1 VSVRDE
7 IFPAER
13 RLDYVQTEW
22 AEGWTASAAGFGYA
36 AEFLTKHA
44 RAFGATIDQAG
55 LVVFFLQRHRV
66 ELVLK
71 NLLGFLEVDF
81 KPSHSL
87 QYLWELCRQGFAVHH
102 GLDWATFERENGEFV
117 KTLIKADNG
126 ATNFRF
132 PVDRDGEEVERPRF
146 IDLDALNRYAD
157 KLLWEANG
165 CMDFIGMGK
174 QAEAEMEAE
183 YAPDWNDL

>member
-1 VSVRDE
+1 MSVRDE

-55 LVVFFLQRHRV
+55 LAVFFLQRHRV

-71 NLLGFLEVDF
+71 NLLGFLEVKF

-87 QYLWELCRQGFAVHH
+87 RYLWDQCEAGFSSHG
-102 GLDWATFERENGEFV
+102 GLDWVAFEREHREFIE
-117 KTLIKADNG
+117 TLIEADDG
-126 ATNFRF
+126 AATFRF
-132 PVDRDGEEVERPRF
+132 PVDRDGREVDRPRF
-146 IDLDALNRYAD
+146 IDLEALNRHAD
-157 KLLWEANG
+157 RFLWDANG
-165 CMDFIGMGK
+165 CMDFVWAGK
-174 QAEAEMEAE
+174 QAEAEMNAE

>member
-1 VSVRDE
+1 VTVRDE

-44 RAFGATIDQAG
+44 AAFGATIDQAG
-55 LVVFFLQRHRV
+55 LAVFFLQRHRV

-71 NLLGFLEVDF
+71 NLLRFLEVDF

-87 QYLWELCRQGFAVHH
+87 RYLWNKCEPGFSAHS
-102 GLDWATFERENGEFV
+102 GLDWAEFEEANGDFV
-117 KTLIKADNG
+117 QTLIEADDG
-126 ATNFRF
+126 ATTFRF
-132 PVDRDGEEVERPRF
+132 PVDRDGQEVDRPRF
-146 IDLDALNRYAD
+146 IDLEALNRHAD
-157 KLLWEANG
+157 TLISDADG
-165 CMDFIGMGK
+165 CMDFVWAGK
-174 QAEAEMEAE
+174 QAEAEMESD
-183 YAPDWNDL
+183 YAPDWDDL